1 MFLVFVPFFVLLFLE
16 ALAVIGLLWSPIAA
30 YTCARTARARGL
42 NTRRYAITGA
52 IYSILLFLPWVYL
65 WSNLRNKPLSRKTIT
80 LGYILTYVL
89 WLFGPIALVGTVIGT
104 AFDYER
110 DPAWTI
116 ILLVMLTMVVISVLH
131 QVVAKSTVK
140 STHSHSSGKHA
151 TDLLPALANI
161 MPFVYAYIGII
172 LVILFIYGA
181 SPLTES

>member
-1 MFLVFVPFFVLLFLE
+1 M
-16 ALAVIGLLWSPIAA
+16 
-30 YTCARTARARGL
+30 
-42 NTRRYAITGA
+42 
-52 IYSILLFLPWVYL
+52 
-65 WSNLRNKPLSRKTIT
+65 
-80 LGYILTYVL
+80 
-89 WLFGPIALVGTVIGT
+89 VIGT

-140 STHSHSSGKHA
+140 STHIHGSGKHA